1 MKVKLFSFL
10 SFIFLVSVLM
20 FYSCR
25 TGPHNPYIDSKE
37 KPSGTILK
45 GNQRVQQKAKKL
57 NTRQLRK
64 TKRRLYSY

>member
-1 MKVKLFSFL
+1 
-10 SFIFLVSVLM
+10 M

-57 NTRQLRK
+57 NKRQLRK

>member
-1 MKVKLFSFL
+1 MKVKLL
-10 SFIFLVSVLM
+10 SSTPSVFLVSVLM
-20 FYSCR
+20 FFSCR

-37 KPSGTILK
+37 KPSGMILK

-57 NTRQLRK
+57 NKRQLRK